1 MEVFNNH
8 KKIDREER
16 KALFKYY
23 TINKENLI
31 KISLQNIKD
40 IKVEIL
46 ENKNI
51 FYNFI
56 INNFSSIDKKQYNII
71 YSEIINNI
79 FNKVELKVNEFVA
92 YSIIPNLIYDMDNP
106 LYDIKYENNSL
117 CSAIPLNTHMYF
129 DFEDYKNVNSF
140 LEVNYENQLRPFNH
154 DTSKLTVY
162 CLKQGY
168 IESFEQFISFFV
180 EDEIKNIL
188 LKYIS
193 KINYLKLE
201 KINFFDNIEGKKILN
216 IFINKLSKPYFDNIF
231 NYDIEVLLKL
241 FNFEENKKYIDFFK
255 NRAINQKKYIK
266 NYFENNKILENFV
279 EKLSVKKLN
288 VNIGD
293 VFFDTNDINFKSN
306 LLDHLIYLFFYNK
319 SFSFIIKE
327 KSYIENLTVCS
338 GFFYLNK
345 KEIIFFEKE
354 DFKDFLEKNKN
365 EKLIPKSFKYKDILK
380 KITLY

>member
-1 MEVFNNH
+1 M
-8 KKIDREER
+8 
-16 KALFKYY
+16 
-23 TINKENLI
+23 
-31 KISLQNIKD
+31 
-40 IKVEIL
+40 
-46 ENKNI
+46 
-51 FYNFI
+51 
-56 INNFSSIDKKQYNII
+56 
-71 YSEIINNI
+71 
-79 FNKVELKVNEFVA
+79 
-92 YSIIPNLIYDMDNP
+92 
-106 LYDIKYENNSL
+106 
-117 CSAIPLNTHMYF
+117 
-129 DFEDYKNVNSF
+129 
-140 LEVNYENQLRPFNH
+140 
-154 DTSKLTVY
+154 
-162 CLKQGY
+162 
-168 IESFEQFISFFV
+168 
-180 EDEIKNIL
+180 
-188 LKYIS
+188 
-193 KINYLKLE
+193 
-201 KINFFDNIEGKKILN
+201 
-216 IFINKLSKPYFDNIF
+216 
-231 NYDIEVLLKL
+231 KL